1 MTDEI
6 GREQDKEA
14 YGSEYQTFAY
24 NSYEENQAYDWL
36 LQCSWRCEGTTLDP
50 IADNNTQVYL
60 VSYALNWIVVK
71 KVAMSWRVT
80 FAGYPK

>member
-36 LQCSWRCEGTTLDP
+36 LQCNWQCEGTTL
-50 IADNNTQVYL
+50 
-60 VSYALNWIVVK
+60 
-71 KVAMSWRVT
+71 
-80 FAGYPK
+80 GHC